1 MKKNLAVAFFFFFI
15 SFACFCKGQVEF
27 TVSPFVGLSDC
38 KVDEILYETNGS
50 VRSLLEWEQNIIF
63 DLGLRAK
70 ASINNFDLALCF
82 SYSFPCTN
90 GHMTDS
96 DWENGSKYSITNH
109 PVVEFKNINSQ
120 LDFSYMLYENDI
132 FTFAPVIQLEYF
144 YTSFNAGK
152 GSGIRY
158 NNPVNVYGVDYSRHS
173 VFSFL
178 GIRSKLNITPL
189 IFLGADL
196 LFSPFCYQNSFDYH
210 HGQVHPFN
218 SNDIQTGFFSKYKFS
233 LSGGINISP
242 KISLELQFS
251 SIFGGPDKGKLI
263 TDYYNGTMLLADEK
277 SGARILYKSCT
288 FFINFNL

>member
-1 MKKNLAVAFFFFFI
+1 MKKKLTVIGLLLFI
-15 SFACFCKGQVEF
+15 TFSGFCKGLLEL

-38 KVDEILYETNGS
+38 KMDELLYNMEGS
-50 VRSLLEWEQNIIF
+50 VRSLLEWEQATIF
-63 DLGLRAK
+63 DLGFKLDARF
-70 ASINNFDLALCF
+70 NRYDFALSF
-82 SYSFPCTN
+82 SYSIPCKN
-90 GHMTDS
+90 GQMTDS
-96 DWENGSKYSITNH
+96 DWEDGSKYSITNH
-109 PVVEFKNINSQ
+109 PVIKFKNIDSW
-120 LDFSYMLYENDI
+120 LDFSYMLYEDQV

-144 YTSFNAGK
+144 YTAFNAGK

-263 TDYYNGTMLLADEK
+263 TDYYNGTMLQADEK

>member
-1 MKKNLAVAFFFFFI
+1 MKKNLTVIFFFFFI
-15 SFACFCKGQVEF
+15 SFAGFCKGQVEF

-96 DWENGSKYSITNH
+96 DWENGSKYSVTNH
-109 PVVEFKNINSQ
+109 PVVKFKNISSQ
-120 LDFSYMLYENDI
+120 LDFSYRLYESEVFA
-132 FTFAPVIQLEYF
+132 FTPVIELEYF

-152 GSGIRY
+152 GTGVRY
-158 NNPVNVYGVDYSRHS
+158 NNPVKVYGIDYSRHS

-178 GIRSKLNITPL
+178 GIRTKLNITPK
-189 IFLGADL
+189 IFLGGEL
-196 LFSPFCYQNSFDYH
+196 LFSPFCYQKSFDFH
-210 HGQVHPFN
+210 HGVVNPFN
-218 SNDIQTGFFSKYKFS
+218 SIDVQTTCFSKYKAS
-233 LSGGINISP
+233 LSGGIIITP
-242 KISLELQFS
+242 RISLEFQFS
-251 SIFGGPDKGKLI
+251 SIFGGTDKGKLI
-263 TDYYNGTMLLADEK
+263 TDYYNGTMLQADEK